1 MTTQRPHK
9 QPLDMNLIGD
19 MMVLYLAIDAEFG
32 PCELYDRIG
41 EALEAKDMATLAKL
55 RDYVDRMPAA
65 VRQRLIQ
72 GTDMD
77 TTVLD
82 DISNADLDAM
92 AAAAAQMRHS
102 A

>member
-1 MTTQRPHK
+1 MTTQRQHK

-19 MMVLYLAIDAEFG
+19 MMVLYLAIDSEFG
-32 PCELYDRIG
+32 PCKLYDRIG
-41 EALEAKDMATLAKL
+41 AALEAKDMAALARL
-55 RDYVDRMPAA
+55 RDYVHQMPAA

-72 GTDMD
+72 GSDMD

-82 DISNADLDAM
+82 DITDADLDAM

>member
-1 MTTQRPHK
+1 MTTQRQHK
-9 QPLDMNLIGD
+9 LPLDMNLIGD

-32 PCELYDRIG
+32 PCELYQRIG
-41 EALEAKDMATLAKL
+41 EALETKDMAALAQL
-55 RDYVDRMPAA
+55 RDYVARMPAA

-77 TTVLD
+77 TTILD
-82 DISNADLDAM
+82 DITDADLDAM